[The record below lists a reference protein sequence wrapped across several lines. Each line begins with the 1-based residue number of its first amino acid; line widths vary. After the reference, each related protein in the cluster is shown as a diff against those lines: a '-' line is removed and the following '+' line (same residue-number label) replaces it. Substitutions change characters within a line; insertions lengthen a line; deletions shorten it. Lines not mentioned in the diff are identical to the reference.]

1 MSARYPSYSRID
13 LSGTK
18 NLTVLKKMV
27 VLYFG
32 VTNLLD
38 KRNTIRYDYA
48 SDFSGR
54 LDQQSIFGR
63 TLFLGIYVVL

>member
-1 MSARYPSYSRID
+1 MD
-13 LSGTK
+13 FSGTK
-18 NLTVLKKMV
+18 NLTVLKKLV

-38 KRNTIRYDYA
+38 AHNTIRYDYA
-48 SDFSGR
+48 SDYSGR

-63 TLFLGIYVVL
+63 TLFLGIYIVL